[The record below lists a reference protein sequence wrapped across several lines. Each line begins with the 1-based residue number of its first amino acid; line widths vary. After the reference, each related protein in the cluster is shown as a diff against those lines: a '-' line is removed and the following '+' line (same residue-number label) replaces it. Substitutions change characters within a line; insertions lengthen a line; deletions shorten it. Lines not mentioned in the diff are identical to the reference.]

1 MKWTN
6 LLLIIIF
13 IILTSNC
20 EKDIAE
26 KHTDWINTE
35 YKFLIV
41 DSNIVIYNTR
51 ANFFRLNDSLF
62 FLNGFSSTNNDCF
75 YKLMFIG
82 DNLKIR
88 NMKPMIYG
96 TPRDIKDMSFPNNT
110 MGYLLLNDREAGTGI
125 DSKLFQTFDGGE
137 SWNEKTIN
145 LRNTFSR
152 IHFITRDSGIA
163 FSENYIGTS
172 YDIYSTTD
180 GGNNWQK
187 IINEY
192 FVNGHTLSDFYF
204 IPQKPRICFLST
216 SGQLFY
222 STNGGFNWKI
232 HSTHNANIISM
243 SFLNENVGFIANSRA
258 TSPGSLLNIANS
270 VYKINQIGGS
280 YKKVY
285 TGDWDILKIEALNEN
300 EIYVNK
306 WYSMYYT
313 TDGFKTV
320 KLMTIQ
326 DPLPNVPGDRLVEDF
341 TIFSHLGILTDIKGT
356 LYLRNN

>member
-6 LLLIIIF
+6 LLLIIILV
-13 IILTSNC
+13 ILLSNC
-20 EKDIAE
+20 EKEIRE
-26 KHTDWINTE
+26 NHTDWINTE
-35 YKFLIV
+35 YKFLIL
-41 DSNIVIYNTR
+41 DSNIVEYNTR
-51 ANFFRLNDSLF
+51 AKFYRLNDSVLF
-62 FLNGFSSTNNDCF
+62 LSGYNGTQNDCF

-96 TPRDIKDMSFPNNT
+96 TPIDIKDMSFPNNT
-110 MGYLLLNDREAGTGI
+110 IGYLLMNNIEAGIDI
-125 DSKLFQTFDGGE
+125 DSKLFQTFDGGA
-137 SWNEKTIN
+137 SWSEKSIDF
-145 LRNTFSR
+145 RNTFSR
-152 IHFITRDSGIA
+152 IHFITPDSGIA
-163 FSENYIGTS
+163 ISEHYIGQS
-172 YDIYSTTD
+172 YDIYSTAD
-180 GGNNWQK
+180 GGNTWQK

-192 FVNGHTLSDFYF
+192 FVDGRSLSDFYF

-216 SGQLFY
+216 YSQLYY
-222 STNGGFNWKI
+222 STNGGFNWKF
-232 HSTHNANIISM
+232 HSTLDADITSM

-258 TSPGSLLNIANS
+258 ISVGSLINNGNS
-270 VYKINQIGGS
+270 IYKINQIGGS

-285 TGDWDILKIEALNEN
+285 TGDWDILKVEALNEN
-300 EIYVNK
+300 EIYINK

-326 DPLPNVPGDRLVEDF
+326 DPLPNVPGDKLVVDF

-356 LYLRNN
+356 LYLRND